1 MTKFLRKVS
10 FGMSQLQY
18 NENNIGQEGDKLI
31 PRIFRIAAK
40 IGQEWAKGCKH
51 NNKMANIIIMFISV
65 IPFNVFTTDQ
75 LEYFHQ
81 LIIRMFI
88 SLTKY
93 NFKSD
98 VEA

>member
-1 MTKFLRKVS
+1 MNGQKVAS
-10 FGMSQLQY
+10 
-18 NENNIGQEGDKLI
+18 IT
-31 PRIFRIAAK
+31 IF
-40 IGQEWAKGCKH
+40 
-51 NNKMANIIIMFISV
+51 KMANIIIFISV